1 MFLEG
6 QGVPTSLRHC
16 VITSAGASPTKPNF
30 GSALK
35 TGLNASNGIGY
46 WWWVMWDGEK
56 NKKSFGRWPGGLGV

>member
-1 MFLEG
+1 M
-6 QGVPTSLRHC
+6 
-16 VITSAGASPTKPNF
+16 KPNF